1 MVKDTGKLAPVMDF
15 VHQYEEANWQEVSR
29 LMILDEIDMDTVYEA
44 YVHSLQWYRDLFSN

>member
-1 MVKDTGKLAPVMDF
+1 MDF